1 MRHGQSDLGSKRPRY
16 HPVIAWEA
24 NNLTNDFVDISR
36 MALDDRYGKVGA
48 SLYKRRTGSG
58 PTDGSTPGLF
68 GVVDYKSERSAFI
81 GGMITAAGA
90 YVIADWYLNKGYQL
104 QGWKR
109 KIARSPITAA
119 TLVLALYVVAPSD

>member
-24 NNLTNDFVDISR
+24 NNLTNDFIDINR
-36 MALDDRYGKVGA
+36 MALDDRYGHNGA
-48 SLYKRRTGSG
+48 PLSKRRNGTG

-68 GVVDYKSERSAFI
+68 GLVDYKSERSAFI
-81 GGMITAAGA
+81 GGMFTAGGA
-90 YVIADWYLNKGYQL
+90 YIIADWYLNKGYQL

-119 TLVLALYVVAPSD
+119 TLVLALYLVAPTD